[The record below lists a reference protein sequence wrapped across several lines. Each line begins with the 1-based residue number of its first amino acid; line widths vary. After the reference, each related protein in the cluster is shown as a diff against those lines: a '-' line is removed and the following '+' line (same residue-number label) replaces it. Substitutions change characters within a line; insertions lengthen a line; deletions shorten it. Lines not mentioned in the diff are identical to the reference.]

1 LSDDSPTDLAS
12 AAGSDLRRALT
23 APRSIAL
30 IGASNDPGRVTAR
43 PLQYLRKHGY
53 QGKIYPI
60 NPGRETVLG
69 ETAYASLDD
78 IQSPIEHAYIMVN
91 TKAVTAA
98 LQSCIR
104 IGVPVVSIL
113 ADGFAETGESGLKH
127 QRQLNALASEAGV
140 LLIGPNSMGV
150 VDTRS
155 RFICTT
161 NAAFSTDTLSSGRT
175 AVISQSGSL
184 IGTILSRGQ
193 ARGLSY
199 STFISLGNEACTG
212 VGEIGCTLVDDP
224 ETDAFILFLETLR
237 NVDVITR
244 FAERAYQLDKP
255 VVAYMTGLSSEGQ
268 ALSKSHTGAMIGARQ
283 ATDAYLQAVGIE
295 RVTQFESLLEA
306 PQALHQAIESPA
318 RRDGVTVISTT
329 GGGGAMLIDQL
340 SVRGVPVLQPSEG
353 VREALAAHGLGQG
366 HGKLIDVTLAGA
378 RYEVMKA
385 VLDYIIRDPNSG
397 IVVVAIGSSAQFNP
411 EIAVRPIIDAV
422 AESNDSLLAP
432 VLAFPVPQAEESL
445 RLLAEAGI
453 ASFRTVESCAESISL
468 MMQNGRKLISRP
480 KVQMLTDTQTI
491 SAQLSDLSHNT
502 LNETEASD
510 VMQHIGIERPAHIQL
525 SACASVPENL
535 PVQFPCVVKLVSRDI
550 THKSDIGAVKT
561 GIDSRNALIR
571 TIDEMRSSLIRSHP
585 QATLDGILVQAT
597 ESGICELLVGAVRD
611 PLVGAVITVGF
622 GGRTAE
628 LYQDTATRPA
638 PVSADTARAML
649 QELKL
654 YPLLNGYR
662 GAATAD
668 VDAAA
673 DAIAR
678 LSELLLCDRISE
690 AEINPLLV
698 RENGHGAVL
707 LDAVIQLRDPKNHN

>member
-1 LSDDSPTDLAS
+1 LSDENPIDLAS
-12 AAGSDLRRALT
+12 TARSDLRRALT
-23 APRSIAL
+23 APRSVAL

-53 QGKIYPI
+53 RGEIYPV

-69 ETAYASLDD
+69 EKAYASLED
-78 IQSPIEHAYIMVN
+78 IRSPIEHAYIMVN
-91 TKAVTAA
+91 TKAVTVA
-98 LQSCIR
+98 LENCIE

-113 ADGFAETGESGLKH
+113 ADGFAETGEQGLKH
-127 QRQLNALASEAGV
+127 QRQLRDLASEAGV

-155 RFICTT
+155 RFTCTT
-161 NAAFSTDTLSSGRT
+161 NAAFSTDNLATGRT

-199 STFISLGNEACTG
+199 STLLSLGNEAHTG

-237 NVDVITR
+237 NVDAITE
-244 FAERAYQLDKP
+244 FAERAHQVDKP
-255 VVAYMTGLSSEGQ
+255 IVAYMTGLSSEGQ
-268 ALSKSHTGAMIGARQ
+268 ALSRSHTGAMIGARE
-283 ATDAYLQAVGIE
+283 ATDAYLHAVGIE
-295 RVTQFESLLEA
+295 RVSQFESLLEA
-306 PQALHQAIESPA
+306 PQALRQAIDSPS

-353 VREALAAHGLGQG
+353 VRKALAAHGLGQG
-366 HGKLIDVTLAGA
+366 SGKLIDVTLAGA
-378 RYEVMKA
+378 RYEVMKS
-385 VLDYIIRDPNSG
+385 VLDYIIRDPGSG

-422 AESNDSLLAP
+422 TESNDSLLAP
-432 VLAFPVPQAEESL
+432 VLAFPVPQAEQSL
-445 RLLAEAGI
+445 RLLAAAGI

-468 MMQNGRKLISRP
+468 MMKNGRKLISRP
-480 KVQMLTDTQTI
+480 TVQMLTDTQTI
-491 SAQLSDLSHNT
+491 SARLADLSHNT
-502 LNETEASD
+502 LTETEASD
-510 VMQHIGIERPAHIQL
+510 VMQCIGIERPAHML
-525 SACASVPENL
+525 LPARPSVPENL
-535 PVQFPCVVKLVSRDI
+535 PIQFPCVVKLVSRDI
-550 THKSDIGAVKT
+550 THKSDVGAVRT

-571 TIDEMRSSLIRSHP
+571 AIDEMRASLIHSRP
-585 QATLDGILVQAT
+585 QATLEGILIQAT
-597 ESGICELLVGAVRD
+597 ENGICELLVGAVRD
-611 PLVGAVITVGF
+611 PLVGAVITVGL

-638 PVSADTARAML
+638 PVSAETARNML

-662 GAATAD
+662 GAPAAD

-673 DAIAR
+673 DAIAK

-698 RENGHGAVL
+698 RENGRGVVL
-707 LDAVIQLRDPKNHN
+707 LDAVIELCVTDNLN